1 MINYILRQ
9 IAMLS
14 KWTFYG
20 LLSQLIFTGILLA
33 AEGQAQEVKSVRD
46 HYINIEFRNSTLL
59 DAFHKIEQ
67 KTGYHFAYDKGEIN
81 SSVKLNRKYAGKTAV
96 SDVLLDISEE
106 ANLKFRQVNKSIIVT
121 GKKGIST
128 GEKNLEIIIQDI
140 TITGKVTSDDGE
152 LPGVNVIVKGT
163 TQGTVTD
170 VEGNYTLEVPGEE
183 SILVFSSVG
192 YVQQE
197 VVVGTRTVVDVILT
211 ADITALEEIVVIGYG
226 TQKKSDL
233 TGAISSVSGED
244 LNTVPTYNVLD
255 QAQGRLAGV
264 DIVASNGSPGSSK
277 TIRIRGNRS
286 INATNNPL
294 YVVDGIPTT
303 QGIEDFNPA
312 DIVSMEVLK
321 DASAVAIYGS
331 RGANGVILITTKRGE
346 QGKAQISYTGYA
358 GIKKQ
363 IANFDKMNNQQ
374 FAEYRRV
381 ANGLSQDDT
390 SQDEV
395 LLGGLYDNYQNGITT
410 DWIDETY
417 RDGFQTEHQLAA
429 SGGGEKVKYFISG
442 SYYYEDGVLKKT
454 DYERISLRTNID
466 ANLSRKVRVGLS
478 LTAATDLR
486 NRMDAN
492 DPTWSAIRYAPI
504 VDAYDEE
511 GNIIAFPNPDEFLV
525 TSPLSNFAP
534 NQYIDETKG
543 FRLFSNLFG
552 EWDIVEGLMYRLN
565 FGTDIRYSR
574 RGRFTGDFTGGS
586 PTGTINN
593 GTDYS
598 YTIENILSYDK
609 SFGEHDLNLVGLFS
623 AQTSRVE
630 SSSLSAN
637 GIPITRSTFYA
648 LGTAETI
655 TGISSDLTEWGLLSY
670 MARVNYKFKD
680 RYLLTASGRADGSSR
695 LAEGNKWAFFPAVSA
710 AWILS
715 EESFLQSSNVLTFL
729 KLRAGYGS
737 VGNTAIDPY
746 QTQGGLAR
754 SAYNFGTDA
763 GYGYEQDGIANP
775 ELGWEISS
783 TVNIGLDFGLWEDR
797 LTGTLELYD
806 TRTED
811 LLLERLLPRTSG
823 FQSVI
828 ENVGSTRNRGW
839 ELTLSANVISS
850 SSGFTWDIDM
860 NVFSNKEEITELF
873 QGTSD
878 DIGNG
883 WFIGHPINT
892 YYDFVFDGIWQTD
905 EADEADTH
913 GQLPGQVKIRDVNG
927 RDENGELTNQPDG
940 QLNNDDRAII
950 GSTVPKWSGGIT
962 NRLTFKGFDFS
973 MLIYTRQGQS
983 LRSNYHNFNGN
994 NWEGRYA
1001 HMNFNYWTPNNPS
1014 NEYPKPTQGGGIL
1027 YADALRYFSGSFV
1040 KIKNITFGYEFT
1052 NSLITSEA
1060 ISGLRLYIA
1069 ATNPVI
1075 WSEYD
1080 TVDPETRRALSSATW
1095 VAGLNLKF

>member
-1 MINYILRQ
+1 
-9 IAMLS
+9 MLS

-20 LLSQLIFTGILLA
+20 ILTQLIFTGLLLA
-33 AEGQAQEVKSVRD
+33 ADGQAQSVKSVRD
-46 HYINIEFRNSTLL
+46 HFIKIEFKDNSLT
-59 DAFHKIEQ
+59 DVFEKIEQ
-67 KTGYHFAYDKGEIN
+67 KTGYHFAYEQAEISN
-81 SSVKLNRKYAGKTAV
+81 GIIISKKYYGKIAV
-96 SDVLLDISEE
+96 SDILLDLSEE
-106 ANLKFRQVNKSIIVT
+106 ANLKFRQVNKSIIV
-121 GKKGIST
+121 S
-128 GEKNLEIIIQDI
+128 EKESKTDKSEVLEVIIDGI
-140 TITGKVTSDDGE
+140 TITGKITSSEDSEG

-163 TQGTVTD
+163 SQGTVTD
-170 VEGNYTLEVPGEE
+170 VNGDYSIEVPGEE

-192 YVQQE
+192 FTTE
-197 VVVGTRTVVDVILT
+197 EIVIGNRSSIDLT
-211 ADITALEEIVVIGYG
+211 LVPDLTALEEIVVIGYG

-233 TGAISSVSGED
+233 TGAISSVGGED
-244 LNTVPTYNVLD
+244 LNTVPTNSVMD

-264 DIVASNGSPGSSK
+264 DIVGGNGSPGSGQ

-331 RGANGVILITTKRGE
+331 RGANGVILITTKRGK
-346 QGKAQISYTGYA
+346 QGKAQITYTGYA

-374 FAEYRRV
+374 FAEFRRV
-381 ANGLSQDDT
+381 ANGLAKNDASQD
-390 SQDEV
+390 QV
-395 LLGGLYDNYQNGITT
+395 LLGGMYDNFQNGITT

-417 RDGFQTEHQLAA
+417 QDGIQTEHQLAA
-429 SGGGEKVKYFISG
+429 SGGSEAVKYFVSG
-442 SYYYEDGVLKKT
+442 SYYKEDGVLRKT
-454 DYERISLRTNID
+454 NYERFSLRTNLD
-466 ANLSRKVRVGLS
+466 AKLSNKLRIGLS
-478 LTAATDLR
+478 LTGATDLR
-486 NRMDAN
+486 NRMDAS
-492 DPTWSAIRYAPI
+492 DPTFDAIRYAPI

-525 TSPLSNFAP
+525 TTPLTNFAP
-534 NQYIDETKG
+534 NQYIDETRG
-543 FRLFSNLFG
+543 FRLFTNLFG
-552 EWDIVEGLMYRLN
+552 EFDIVDGLMYRLN

-574 RGRFTGDFTGGS
+574 RGRFEGDFVGDAPSGR
-586 PTGTINN
+586 IDN

-598 YTIENILSYDK
+598 YTVENILSYDK
-609 SFGEHDLNLVGLFS
+609 SFGEHDVSLVGLFS
-623 AQTSRVE
+623 AQTSRDE
-630 SSSLSAN
+630 SSSLAAQ

-648 LGTAETI
+648 LGTAEII
-655 TGISSDLTEWGLLSY
+655 TGISSSLTEWGLLSY

-710 AWILS
+710 AWIIS
-715 EESFLQSSNVLTFL
+715 EENFLQSNVLTFF

-737 VGNTAIDPY
+737 VGNTAISPF

-754 SAYNFGTDA
+754 SVYNFADDA
-763 GYGYEQDGIANP
+763 AFGYEQDGIANP
-775 ELGWEISS
+775 DLGWEISS
-783 TVNIGLDFGLWEDR
+783 TLNIGLDFGLWEDR
-797 LTGTLELYD
+797 LSGTVEIYD
-806 TRTED
+806 TQTED

-839 ELTLSANVISS
+839 ELTLSANAITSN
-850 SSGFTWDIDM
+850 SGFTWDIDM

-873 QGTSD
+873 QGTTD

-883 WFIGHPINT
+883 WFIGHPVNT
-892 YYDFVFDGIWQTD
+892 YYDFAFDGIWQTD
-905 EADEADTH
+905 EADEAESQ

-927 RDENGELTNQPDG
+927 RDEEGNLTNQPDG
-940 QLNNDDRAII
+940 QLNNDDRTII
-950 GSTVPKWSGGIT
+950 GSTVPRWSGGIT
-962 NRLTFKGFDFS
+962 NRIAFKGFDFS
-973 MLIYTRQGQS
+973 MLIYARQGQS
-983 LRSNYHNFNGN
+983 LQSIYHNFNGN

-1001 HMNFNYWTPNNPS
+1001 HMNFNYWTPENPS

-1027 YADALRYFSGSFV
+1027 YANALRYFDGSFV
-1040 KIKNITFGYEFT
+1040 KVKNITLGYDFAR
-1052 NSLITSEA
+1052 SLIKTDA
-1060 ISGLRLYIA
+1060 ISGFRVYIA

-1080 TVDPETRRALSSATW
+1080 TVDPETGRALSSATW
-1095 VAGLNLKF
+1095 VAGVNLKF

>member
-9 IAMLS
+9 IATLS

-20 LLSQLIFTGILLA
+20 LLSQLIFTGILIA
-33 AEGQAQEVKSVRD
+33 ADGQAQAVKSVRD
-46 HYINIEFRNSTLL
+46 HYITIEFRNSSLL

-67 KTGYHFAYDKGEIN
+67 KTGYHFAYEKDEI
-81 SSVKLNRKYAGKTAV
+81 SSSLKLNRKYDGKIAV

-106 ANLKFRQVNKSIIVT
+106 ANLKFKQVNKSIVVT
-121 GKKGIST
+121 EKEGRST
-128 GEKNLEIIIQDI
+128 NEKNLEIIIQDI
-140 TITGKVTSDDGE
+140 TITGKVISEDGE

-163 TQGTVTD
+163 SQGTVTD
-170 VEGNYTLEVPGEE
+170 VEGNYSLNVPDEN

-197 VVVGTRTVVDVILT
+197 VVVGNRTIVNVTLNT
-211 ADITALEEIVVIGYG
+211 DITALEEIVVIGYG

-233 TGAISSVSGED
+233 TGAISSISGED
-244 LNTVPTYNVLD
+244 LNEVPTYNVLD

-264 DIVASNGSPGSSK
+264 DIVGSNGSPGSSK

-346 QGKAQISYTGYA
+346 RGKAQISYTGYA
-358 GIKKQ
+358 GVKKQ
-363 IANFDKMNNQQ
+363 IANFDKMSNQQ
-374 FAEYRRV
+374 FTEYRRV
-381 ANGLSQDDT
+381 ANGLAKNDA

-395 LLGGLYDNYQNGITT
+395 LLGALYDNYQNGVTT
-410 DWIDETY
+410 DWTDETY

-429 SGGGEKVKYFISG
+429 SGGGEAVRYFISG
-442 SYYYEDGVLKKT
+442 SYYKEDGVLKKT
-454 DYERISLRTNID
+454 DYERYSLRTNLD
-466 ANLSRKVRVGLS
+466 ATLSNKVRVGLS

-492 DPTWSAIRYAPI
+492 DPTWPAIRYAPA
-504 VDAYDEE
+504 VQAYDEE
-511 GNIIAFPNPDEFLV
+511 GNIIPFPNPDEFLV
-525 TSPLSNFAP
+525 TSPLANFHP
-534 NQYIDETKG
+534 NQYVDETQG

-552 EWDIVEGLMYRLN
+552 EFDITKGLMYRLN
-565 FGTDIRYSR
+565 FGTDYRYSR
-574 RGRFTGDFTGGS
+574 RGRFTGDFVGGS
-586 PTGTINN
+586 PNGTINN
-593 GTDYS
+593 GNDFS
-598 YTIENILSYDK
+598 YTVENILSYDK
-609 SFGEHDLNLVGLFS
+609 SFGDHDLNVVGLFS

-630 SSSLSAN
+630 SSSLSAQ

-670 MARVNYKFKD
+670 MARINYKFKD

-695 LAEGNKWAFFPAVSA
+695 LAEGNKWAFFPAVSV

-715 EESFLQSSNVLTFL
+715 QENFLQNDVLSFL

-737 VGNTAIDPY
+737 VGNTAIAPY
-746 QTQGGLAR
+746 QTQGGLTR
-754 SAYNFGTDA
+754 SAYNFGTEA
-763 GYGYEQDGIANP
+763 GYGYGQDGIANP
-775 ELGWEISS
+775 ELSWEIS
-783 TVNIGLDFGLWEDR
+783 TTLNIGLDFGFWEDR
-797 LTGTLELYD
+797 LSGTLEIYD
-806 TRTED
+806 TKTED

-850 SSGFTWDIDM
+850 NSGFTWDIDM

-873 QGTSD
+873 QGQND

-883 WFIGHPINT
+883 WFIGQPINS
-892 YYDFVFDGIWQTD
+892 YYDFVLDGIWQTD
-905 EADEADTH
+905 EADEAETH
-913 GQLPGQVKIRDVNG
+913 GQLPGQVKIKDVNG
-927 RDENGELTNQPDG
+927 RDEEGNLTNESDG
-940 QLNNDDRAII
+940 QFNNDDRAII

-962 NRLTFKGFDFS
+962 NRLAFKGFDFS

-983 LRSNYHNFNGN
+983 LRSNYHSFTGN

-1001 HMNFNYWTPNNPS
+1001 HMNFNYWTPENPS

-1027 YADALRYFSGSFV
+1027 YANALRYFDGSFV
-1040 KIKNITFGYEFT
+1040 KIKNITLGYDFAR
-1052 NSLITSEA
+1052 NVIKSDA

-1080 TVDPETRRALSSATW
+1080 TVDPETRRALSSATY
-1095 VAGLNLKF
+1095 VAGINLKF